1 MGTKFRVVGNN
12 LVVAYEEVQVF
23 ALLPQLY
30 PKDFF
35 DFFVRNYFRFL
46 DNIFPKFLGNFDIEP
61 FYSMINNLDTDLK
74 FIFENPSKSLN
85 FLDINTWIVESNL
98 VFDIHCIPTNSFNYL
113 TYTSCHLLHTKNNIS
128 LSLAKR
134 LISIVTNN
142 RENRLKELKE
152 HLLDRKHP
160 QHIIPYPQHISF
172 IKIFQ
177 PKFQTENN
185 DNVTFIRTY
194 NPNNINFKKF
204 HSYLDKIKNKELK
217 TCFQKKKS
225 IIIH

>member
-1 MGTKFRVVGNN
+1 MGTKFGVVGNN

-30 PKDFF
+30 PEDFA

-46 DNIFPKFLGNFDIEP
+46 DIFHKLLGNFDIEP

-85 FLDINTWIVESNL
+85 FLDINIQIVESNL

-113 TYTSCHLLHTKNNIS
+113 TYSSCHLLHTKDNIS

-142 RENRLKELKE
+142 RENRLKELK
-152 HLLDRKHP
+152 
-160 QHIIPYPQHISF
+160 
-172 IKIFQ
+172 
-177 PKFQTENN
+177 
-185 DNVTFIRTY
+185 
-194 NPNNINFKKF
+194 
-204 HSYLDKIKNKELK
+204 
-217 TCFQKKKS
+217 
-225 IIIH
+225 

>member
-1 MGTKFRVVGNN
+1 M
-12 LVVAYEEVQVF
+12 EVQVF

-30 PKDFF
+30 PEDFV

-46 DNIFPKFLGNFDIEP
+46 DNIFHKFLRNFDIDP

-85 FLDINTWIVESNL
+85 FLDINIQIVESNL

-142 RENRLKELKE
+142 RENQLKELKE
-152 HLLDRKHP
+152 HLLDTKHP
-160 QHIIPYPQHISF
+160 QHICF
-172 IKIFQ
+172 IKIFH
-177 PKFQTENN
+177 PKFQTESN

-194 NPNNINFKKF
+194 NPSNINFKNF